1 MLLSTA
7 YRDVSA
13 LNVGRRRRSACSL
26 RPRDRLTIL
35 GVWGGYFVGIL
46 FFVLFN
52 FVLVW
57 LLFGT
62 GQFFSR
68 LCLLDI
74 VSPTSTETATE
85 FQ

>member
-7 YRDVSA
+7 YRDVST

-52 FVLVW
+52 FVSSGLVVVW
-57 LLFGT
+57 DRSVLLEAVPT
-62 GQFFSR
+62 GHCKSDFH
-68 LCLLDI
+68 
-74 VSPTSTETATE
+74 
-85 FQ
+85 